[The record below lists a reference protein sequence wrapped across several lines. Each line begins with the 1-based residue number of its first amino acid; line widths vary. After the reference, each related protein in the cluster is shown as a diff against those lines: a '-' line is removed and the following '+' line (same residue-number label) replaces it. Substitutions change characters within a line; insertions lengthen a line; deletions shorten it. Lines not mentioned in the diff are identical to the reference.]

1 MQTTKS
7 STITKFLAG
16 TAAVLTLSA
25 VVTLGSQILYPNA
38 STAFAQTEGGE
49 GGGKG
54 GQGQGGQ
61 GQGGQGEGGQGK
73 GGEGAG
79 QGGPGEDSDGKG
91 PKAGSA
97 GNTGGKPVWAQEGI
111 PVVELGRLNVA
122 RSPDSVLARA
132 YAEALASLTP
142 EMIEFYNLTTAE
154 MIDELSFN
162 FDNVAYIDSPLQNLA
177 LLKDALDG
185 TSALTALGVTT
196 DPDTLMATF
205 LAVAADKD
213 GEGITAATVEAVSTI
228 LGTPITGD
236 DAVAVAIEAE
246 SIRLAVVVGHDS

>member
-1 MQTTKS
+1 MQTIKS
-7 STITKFLAG
+7 STVLKFLAG

-25 VVTLGSQILYPNA
+25 VVTLGPQILYPDA
-38 STAFAQTEGGE
+38 STAFAQTGSGE

-54 GQGQGGQ
+54 GEGKG
-61 GQGGQGEGGQGK
+61 GEGKGGEGK

-142 EMIEFYNLTTAE
+142 EMIDFYNLTTAE
-154 MIDELSFN
+154 MIEELSFN
-162 FDNVAYIDSPLQNLA
+162 FDSVAYIDSPLQNLA

-205 LAVAADKD
+205 LAVAADKE
-213 GEGITAATVEAVSTI
+213 GEGITAATVEAVTTI
-228 LGTPITGD
+228 LGSPITGD
-236 DAVAVAIEAE
+236 AAVALAAEAE
-246 SIRLAVVVGHDS
+246 SIRLAVVIGHDS